1 MDFPNLQILPL
12 FVEHNDLAPLVR
24 LQPHRLEGV
33 LLDELHPAVLVTHP
47 GEEHLGIKRIF
58 HCNAYSLEGC
68 VPSTQSNMS
77 Y

>member
-1 MDFPNLQILPL
+1 MGFPYLQILPL
-12 FVEHNDLAPLVR
+12 FVEDNDLVPLVR
-24 LQPHRLEGV
+24 LQPHGLEGV

-47 GEEHLGIKRIF
+47 GEERLGKKQIL

-68 VPSTQSNMS
+68 VPRTLSNMS